1 MCLSLE
7 PIMPGK
13 TVIEPFRIK
22 SVEPLRRTTRAERE
36 ELLRAAFYN
45 LFLLPAGDVLIDLLT
60 DSGTGAMSTAQWA
73 AMMEGD
79 ESYAGSR
86 SFDNFRNSIQNIFGY
101 RHVIPTHQGRAAE
114 RILFSVMCKPGD
126 VVPNNTHFDTTR
138 ANVEFVGAEALDL
151 LIPEGKQPGVVHPFK
166 GNMDVAALA
175 ATIERVGHHR
185 IPLVMLTVTNNSGGG
200 QPVSME
206 NVRQVSALCRRHG
219 IPLYFDACRFAENA
233 YFIKLREKGYDA
245 KTPKQIAQE
254 MFRYG
259 DGCTMSAKKD
269 GMANIGGFLCT
280 NNDALAQQ
288 EKNLLILTEGYPT
301 YGGLAGRDLEAV
313 AVGLQEALHED
324 YLEYRIASTAYLGN
338 HIAEQGVP
346 IVQPPGGHAIYIDA
360 RAFLPH
366 IPPEQFPGVALAS
379 ELYLEGGIRS
389 VEIGTLMFGA
399 AAKMDLV
406 RLAIPRRVY
415 TQSHIDYVVEV
426 ILEVWRKRERI
437 RGLKLSYEAPFLRH
451 FTARLEPVE
460 QPVPA
465 K

>member
-1 MCLSLE
+1 MAE
-7 PIMPGK
+7 TI
-13 TVIEPFRIK
+13 IEPFRIK
-22 SVEPLRRTTRAERE
+22 SVEPIRWTTRHERE
-36 ELLRAAFYN
+36 EFLRAAYYN
-45 LFLLPAGDVLIDLLT
+45 LFLLPADDVLIDLLT
-60 DSGTGAMSTAQWA
+60 DSGTGAMSTHQWA
-73 AMMEGD
+73 ALMEGD

-86 SFDNFRNSIQNIFGY
+86 SYDRFRDSIHEIFGY

-114 RILFSVMCKPGD
+114 RILFGVMCKSGD

-138 ANVEFVGAEALDL
+138 ANVEFVGAEAVDL
-151 LIPEGKQPGVVHPFK
+151 VIAEGKQPSLLHPFK
-166 GNMDVAALA
+166 GNMDVPALEDL
-175 ATIERVGHHR
+175 IQRVGRDR

-200 QPVSME
+200 QPVSMQ
-206 NVRQVSALCRRHG
+206 NVRQVSQVCRRHG

-233 YFIKLREKGYDA
+233 YFIKLREPAYER
-245 KTPKQIAQE
+245 KTPMQIAQE
-254 MFRYG
+254 MFTYG

-280 NNDALAQQ
+280 NDDVLAQQ

-301 YGGLAGRDLEAV
+301 YGGLAGRDLEAI

-324 YLEYRIASTAYLGN
+324 YLRYRIASTAYLGN

-346 IVQPPGGHAIYIDA
+346 IVQPPGGHAVYLDA

-366 IPPEQFPGVALAS
+366 LPPEQFPGVALAA

-389 VEIGTLMFGA
+389 VEIGSLMFGA
-399 AAKMDLV
+399 AANMDLV

-426 ILEVWRKRERI
+426 ILEVWKKRKNI

-451 FTARLEPVE
+451 FTARLEPME
-460 QPVPA
+460 QPVVHSV
-465 K
+465 